1 MPDQSNPASG
11 KPRNLTVKLPYGSVE
26 DFIQRFAASLTSGG
40 AYLRV
45 EEPSPVGSLVQVE
58 LQLRSGERVLFFL
71 GVVSFTTGVQGEGVR
86 GMGIKFLQL
95 DEASRSLVARAC
107 TGRPGAEA
115 PLPPLPT
122 GVGAACGEFA
132 PQPATIFSFHVSEAA
147 QKAGAAPPAAAPSPA
162 AAKAAGPVHI
172 ESPLDK
178 VVPPPS
184 KPTGPIIG
192 IDLGTTNSCVACVK
206 GDKPYV
212 IPSREGHN
220 TIPSIISLSSR
231 KKLLI
236 GHPAKDQI
244 LTNPKQTV
252 FGAKRLVGLKFHSP
266 VVQQV
271 IELFNYEIVEGSRGE
286 AAVRLG
292 GAVFSLEQVS
302 AMVLVEARR
311 VASQHLGVDV
321 QRAVVTVPAYYNDHQ
336 RQAVRV
342 AGELAGL
349 HVERIVN
356 EPTAAA
362 LAYGYGRNLQKTLL
376 VYDLGGGT
384 FDASLLQLNDT
395 VYEVMATGGDTFL
408 GGVDFDSKLVD
419 FLLAE
424 FEVKNG
430 LPFSG
435 DEVARQRVVEAA
447 EAAKL
452 ELSEKA
458 GAKVHVPFLMVKDG
472 KPYDLT
478 ATVTRAE
485 FDLSI
490 GPLVDRTIAVCAE
503 VIRAAGKQAGDVDE
517 VLLVGGMTRV
527 PIVHKKLEAFL
538 GRAPHK
544 GVHPDEAVGLGA
556 ALFGHSLG
564 KDEGIVLIDV
574 LPMSIGIGLPGGRF
588 KKIIERN
595 TALPH
600 SKTYELATT
609 KENQEELEL
618 SVFQGDSERVDGA
631 ELLGTVKL
639 SPLPKGPRGAVR
651 IDVEFSL
658 SAECLL
664 TITAK
669 EKSKGAE
676 VKATLSTR
684 DTPDAVKAKLAAQ
697 VEQQT
702 RRARTGE
709 RPARG
714 SRSWLSRLWARIRR
728 GSKAG

>member
-122 GVGAACGEFA
+122 GVGAACGEFT

-147 QKAGAAPPAAAPSPA
+147 QKVGAAPPAAAPSPA

-321 QRAVVTVPAYYNDHQ
+321 QRAVVTV
-336 RQAVRV
+336 
-342 AGELAGL
+342 
-349 HVERIVN
+349 
-356 EPTAAA
+356 
-362 LAYGYGRNLQKTLL
+362 
-376 VYDLGGGT
+376 
-384 FDASLLQLNDT
+384 
-395 VYEVMATGGDTFL
+395 
-408 GGVDFDSKLVD
+408 
-419 FLLAE
+419 
-424 FEVKNG
+424 
-430 LPFSG
+430 
-435 DEVARQRVVEAA
+435 
-447 EAAKL
+447 
-452 ELSEKA
+452 
-458 GAKVHVPFLMVKDG
+458 
-472 KPYDLT
+472 
-478 ATVTRAE
+478 
-485 FDLSI
+485 
-490 GPLVDRTIAVCAE
+490 
-503 VIRAAGKQAGDVDE
+503 
-517 VLLVGGMTRV
+517 
-527 PIVHKKLEAFL
+527 
-538 GRAPHK
+538 
-544 GVHPDEAVGLGA
+544 
-556 ALFGHSLG
+556 
-564 KDEGIVLIDV
+564 
-574 LPMSIGIGLPGGRF
+574 
-588 KKIIERN
+588 
-595 TALPH
+595 
-600 SKTYELATT
+600 
-609 KENQEELEL
+609 
-618 SVFQGDSERVDGA
+618 
-631 ELLGTVKL
+631 
-639 SPLPKGPRGAVR
+639 
-651 IDVEFSL
+651 
-658 SAECLL
+658 
-664 TITAK
+664 
-669 EKSKGAE
+669 
-676 VKATLSTR
+676 
-684 DTPDAVKAKLAAQ
+684 
-697 VEQQT
+697 
-702 RRARTGE
+702 
-709 RPARG
+709 
-714 SRSWLSRLWARIRR
+714 
-728 GSKAG
+728 